1 MKNRKVQ
8 ILEFSFCWPL
18 SVELI
23 SKTIY
28 IRERGNPLTYKWK
41 VSAQLIQ
48 RKNWIKIEWKKNLV
62 NGHKY
67 SSLSIL
73 CYIFHI
79 KPHFSKKLL

>member
-18 SVELI
+18 SVEII

-28 IRERGNPLTYKWK
+28 IRDRGNPLTYKWK
-41 VSAQLIQ
+41 VSAQSIQ
-48 RKNWIKIEWKKNLV
+48 RKNLIKIEWKKNLV

-67 SSLSIL
+67 IS
-73 CYIFHI
+73 YKTTF
-79 KPHFSKKLL
+79 FKKVIVKSFLNGF